1 VGSPTERKVILN
13 EAQDLKHGKIYKI
26 QSVTRHDLRKTAT
39 LLIMSD
45 SPVGIVTG
53 GASGIG
59 LAVTKHLLSRGYR
72 IMIADM
78 NAEQGEKIA
87 SELGSSCSFHK
98 TDVSKYSEQAALFS
112 AAFKWGGDR
121 LDLAHL
127 NAGIDDKQSLYQTDE
142 ELDENGLPK
151 PLNLKTLDVDLYA
164 VFQGVWLFK
173 HFARK
178 NKTPG
183 GKIIVTSSAAGI

>member
-1 VGSPTERKVILN
+1 MEDEESLSFEEYSYLGEFVDHSP
-13 EAQDLKHGKIYKI
+13 D
-26 QSVTRHDLRKTAT
+26 
-39 LLIMSD
+39 MSD
-45 SPVGIVTG
+45 SMSNSPVGIVTG

-87 SELGSSCSFHK
+87 AELGSKCAFQK
-98 TDVSKYSEQAALFS
+98 TDVSKYPEQAALFS
-112 AAFKWGGDR
+112 RAFKWGGDR
-121 LDLAHL
+121 LDFVHL
-127 NAGIDDKQSLYQTDE
+127 NAGIDDKQSLYQRDE
-142 ELDENGLPK
+142 ELDENGVPK
-151 PLNLKTLDVDLYA
+151 PLNLKTLDVDLDA

-183 GKIIVTSSAAGI
+183 GKIVITSSAAGI